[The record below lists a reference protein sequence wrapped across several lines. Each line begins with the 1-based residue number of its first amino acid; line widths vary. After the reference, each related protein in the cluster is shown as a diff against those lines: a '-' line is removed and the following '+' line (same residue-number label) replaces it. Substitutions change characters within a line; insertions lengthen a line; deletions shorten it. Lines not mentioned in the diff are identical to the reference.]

1 MKRITIEIP
10 DSKYAKL
17 TADAE
22 KLIAVK
28 SKMCRLAGVECPKYK
43 AANIVKEAAEFGA
56 VEYVSNYIE
65 NISSTL
71 SKKIN
76 LLENHIDGEAEII
89 VREAASPIKR
99 IVAALSCDNEQEA
112 N

>member
-28 SKMCRLAGVECPKYK
+28 SYK

-89 VREAASPIKR
+89 VRDAASPIKR